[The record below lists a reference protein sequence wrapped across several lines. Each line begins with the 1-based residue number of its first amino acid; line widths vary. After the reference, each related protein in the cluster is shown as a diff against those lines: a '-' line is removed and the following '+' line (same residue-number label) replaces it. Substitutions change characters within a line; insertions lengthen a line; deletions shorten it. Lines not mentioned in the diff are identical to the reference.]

1 MAVEYLV
8 IKELQT
14 DGIPEHEAM
23 AALNEIDIHGQLID
37 HPFTVKYHDSF
48 VSGTK
53 INIVMEFCQN
63 GDLQGFLRG
72 KRCANRPMPETQVV
86 KLFI

>member
-1 MAVEYLV
+1 
-8 IKELQT
+8 
-14 DGIPEHEAM
+14 M

-37 HPFTVKYHDSF
+37 NPFTVKYHDSF
-48 VSGTK
+48 VAGTR

-86 KLFI
+86 KLFIQICLGLLALHDKRILHRDLKT